1 MPRGL
6 SSPATVADWNDL
18 TALGNRMSSYRS
30 ACLALLLLGVLQAAT
45 GCSKKQE
52 VSPAPVSGEQSKAGA
67 MLAYE
72 HTLRIKLPEAK
83 IADRLAAARQACESN
98 RFGAC
103 NILRIQQDE
112 HLASLVVRIVP
123 EGVEPMAKL
132 ASQGGAVGY
141 RQTRAEDLAD
151 AVNDNR
157 RQRDL
162 LEKHARHLA
171 ELAARKDMAVAD
183 LIALSHEQASVESQ
197 LQLLQAV
204 ASNQQRRLDT
214 NRLELDFGS
223 SDRYTRGGRI
233 GTGFSGLP
241 DEVTDGVIDALGL
254 LGYGL
259 PFLILAFPL
268 AMLWRRLWRRF
279 TRSGR
284 QKS

>member
-1 MPRGL
+1 
-6 SSPATVADWNDL
+6 
-18 TALGNRMSSYRS
+18 MSSFRS
-30 ACLALLLLGVLQAAT
+30 VCMALLLLGVLQAIC

-52 VSPAPVSGEQSKAGA
+52 VSPAPVSGEQSKSGA

-83 IADRLAAARQACESN
+83 IADRLAEARQACESD

-103 NILRIQQDE
+103 NVLRIRQDE
-112 HLASLVVRIVP
+112 HSASLVVRIVP
-123 EGVEPMAKL
+123 DGVEPMAKL
-132 ASQGGAVGY
+132 ASQDGTVGY

-151 AVNDNR
+151 VVTDNR

-162 LEKHARHLA
+162 LEKQAQHLA
-171 ELAARKDMAVAD
+171 DLAARKDMAVAD

-197 LQLLQAV
+197 LQSLQA
-204 ASNQQRRLDT
+204 AGANQQRRLDT
-214 NRLELDFGS
+214 NRLELEFDS
-223 SDRYTRGGRI
+223 SDARSGRI
-233 GTGFSGLP
+233 GIGFSGLP
-241 DEVTDGVIDALGL
+241 DEVADGVVDALGL

-284 QKS
+284 QLH